1 MRLDWPAPFVICFV
15 WRPAVPLNI
24 VPFGHKICAQIANFK
39 SIGLLFSANPVKT
52 EIKGKFSPA
61 RPRNRRHANAK
72 PAEQKNFTK
81 GENAHARS
89 DVTCFNR
96 PAQLPEAAASVLM
109 PTEWSKQ
116 KHHALTQPQFDKLWE
131 KTIPFLPVAT
141 KKGFRKSK
149 PADLSM
155 GYARKILRNEL
166 EAKKAA
172 ASSGKKP
179 RAKKKRA
186 QKKRENTQA
195 GVSNAALRKKR
206 IRVSNAV

>member
-1 MRLDWPAPFVICFV
+1 MQIQRFSKEHSSGTCTSEKPACET
-15 WRPAVPLNI
+15 RGAE
-24 VPFGHKICAQIANFK
+24 K
-39 SIGLLFSANPVKT
+39 LLTKEKRSRSF
-52 EIKGKFSPA
+52 
-61 RPRNRRHANAK
+61 RRNRASSTRAASSF
-72 PAEQKNFTK
+72 Q
-81 GENAHARS
+81 
-89 DVTCFNR
+89 
-96 PAQLPEAAASVLM
+96 QLPEAAASVLM

-131 KTIPFLPVAT
+131 KTIQFLPVAT
-141 KKGFRKSK
+141 KKGYRKSK

-186 QKKRENTQA
+186 KKKRENTQA